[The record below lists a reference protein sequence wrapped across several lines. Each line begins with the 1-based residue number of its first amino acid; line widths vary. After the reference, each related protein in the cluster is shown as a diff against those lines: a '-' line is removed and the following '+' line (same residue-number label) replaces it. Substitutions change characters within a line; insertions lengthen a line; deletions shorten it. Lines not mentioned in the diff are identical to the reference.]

1 MALLKPPIM
10 PTTPLGQKTTTS
22 PFGRNQW
29 NEGYPM
35 HVSELL
41 ASLEAPVYIE
51 RVALGNNKQVMNT
64 ARAVR
69 RAIENQ
75 VRGLGFSLVE
85 VLSPCPTIW
94 KLDPLDAQRR
104 VLEELP
110 KTFPLGVFRDRTKD
124 APARPAPQAP
134 PPLEE
139 IAGILGLA
147 DGGTRSE

>member
-1 MALLKPPIM
+1 
-10 PTTPLGQKTTTS
+10 
-22 PFGRNQW
+22 
-29 NEGYPM
+29 M

-41 ASLEAPVYIE
+41 ASLEAPVYVE

-64 ARAVR
+64 GRALR

-75 VRGLGFSLVE
+75 VRGIGFSLVE

-104 VLEELP
+104 VLEEMP

-124 APARPAPQAP
+124 APMRPAPAAAP
-134 PPLEE
+134 ALEE

-147 DGGTRSE
+147 DGGTEVPRGVNPNAT

>member
-1 MALLKPPIM
+1 
-10 PTTPLGQKTTTS
+10 
-22 PFGRNQW
+22 
-29 NEGYPM
+29 M

-64 ARAVR
+64 GRALR

-104 VLEELP
+104 VLEEMP

-124 APARPAPQAP
+124 APVRPAPKAA
-134 PPLEE
+134 
-139 IAGILGLA
+139 AGLVRNP
-147 DGGTRSE
+147 DRTRPNERRQNPSP